1 LAKAQIRF
9 LFIEQPEEKM
19 GRFLLELLKI
29 FLVTALLL
37 VLAFGV
43 WVYFRGTQPMD
54 IPEAKGLTFWQFIQD
69 RWTAYQEADAR
80 VSALPQYLGCR
91 NDLLY
96 YLSLNL
102 RGSFNYAYASLN
114 PDSKLAYAFKYWEE
128 QKPDEVLPKL
138 QAINLSEVPDAFWSY
153 FERAY
158 WRALVSIDY
167 LAA

>member
-1 LAKAQIRF
+1 
-9 LFIEQPEEKM
+9 M

-29 FLVTALLL
+29 VFVSALLI

-43 WVYFRGTQPMD
+43 WVYYRGTQPME
-54 IPEAKGLTFWQFIQD
+54 ITEARGITFWQFIQD
-69 RWTAYQEADAR
+69 RWVASKEADTR

-91 NDLLY
+91 NDVLY
-96 YLSLNL
+96 YLPLNL
-102 RGSFNYAYASLN
+102 RGSFNFAYASLRS
-114 PDSKLAYAFKYWEE
+114 DSKLAFAFKYWEE

-138 QAINLSEVPDAFWSY
+138 KAVNLAEIPDVFWSY

-167 LAA
+167 LSAECKLGPVDFELIMVGR

>member
-1 LAKAQIRF
+1 
-9 LFIEQPEEKM
+9 M

-29 FLVTALLL
+29 VLVTALLL

-43 WVYFRGTQPMD
+43 WVYYRGTQPMD

-114 PDSKLAYAFKYWEE
+114 PDSKLAFAFKYWEE

-167 LAA
+167 LAAECKLGPVDFESTLAGK